1 MSQYSSRI
9 HIYVLS
15 PDIWRKFEDEDDAG
29 FDLSE
34 LADHSRCSFVLDEW
48 FAVEDELTD
57 IVKALA
63 KTLGKDGII
72 IADTRDFNV
81 DPYDFCVYYLGA
93 DVHTEEF
100 SIFRG
105 KSKCGMFLETRI
117 EDIDGWLSYGGFR
130 VTQEEKEVLSR
141 LGILV
146 VGTHFAPIS
155 TKLILPDLVYLR
167 ETSFDKRPEIIEK
180 TVIGEEVYF
189 VLAKNSYDP
198 MRLEVKSELGSLGY
212 LPSDVGDQLAPILVN
227 RLLKYTATVEELVP
241 ASQRNKHAKSSFVGL
256 RIKAEMSE
264 QAVPEKKSV
273 PKLPDRENRLAN
285 EKNCTEEERKLKEE
299 EARKAEEERKRK
311 AEEARKAEEERKRKA
326 EEARKAEEERKRK
339 AEEARKAEE
348 ERKRKAEEAS
358 KAEEERKRKA
368 EEARKAEEE
377 RKRKEEEARKAEEE
391 RKRKEEEAR
400 KAEEERKR
408 KEEARQKAEAEVKAK
423 REEELRKYKEA
434 HKKWESE
441 CADITAKR
449 SAFVDAK
456 IAEEKATI
464 VDAATKKRDDA
475 IAKATV
481 VLNEQKDRKALAES
495 TLATLGV
502 FRFGEKKAQRS
513 IIEEAEKLL
522 AEAQAS
528 ISAAESSYQMDISE
542 ADKKSESN
550 RAEFQIT
557 AEKDFPLPKEPKNPF
572 LAV

>member
-34 LADHSRCSFVLDEW
+34 LADHSRCSFVLDEL

-339 AEEARKAEE
+339 
-348 ERKRKAEEAS
+348 
-358 KAEEERKRKA
+358 
-368 EEARKAEEE
+368 
-377 RKRKEEEARKAEEE
+377 EEEARKAEEE